1 MNIKWTNKITNEEL
15 WRITKQKPIEIQ
27 IKRRKWNWIGHTLRK
42 DGAIEKTVLDWNRQ
56 GYRRRGGPK
65 RTWRRTIENEIRNTG
80 RSGNEVKWIDGDR
93 NAWKPFMD
101 ALCSTRSKR
110 N

>member
-1 MNIKWTNKITNEEL
+1 MPYAPQGVKGL
-15 WRITKQKPIEIQ
+15 DY
-27 IKRRKWNWIGHTLRK
+27 
-42 DGAIEKTVLDWNRQ
+42 DGDGDDDDNYDDDNDDYGDNNDDDDDA
-56 GYRRRGGPK
+56 YRRRGGPK